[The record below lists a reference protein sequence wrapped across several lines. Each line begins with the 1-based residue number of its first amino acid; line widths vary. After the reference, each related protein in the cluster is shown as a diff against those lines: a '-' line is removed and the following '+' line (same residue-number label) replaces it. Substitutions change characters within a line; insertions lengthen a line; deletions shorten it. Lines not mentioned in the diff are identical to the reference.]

1 MKLLRIILRSRSAAQ
16 DSDGI
21 PEIGPD
27 YSEKGKRQADVI
39 VRGRRPRNIS
49 EGAVGFRVTSAGH
62 LLPNAV
68 PSEGSRKTRVYKD
81 LGRIYLG
88 V

>member
-1 MKLLRIILRSRSAAQ
+1 MKLLRIILCSRSAAR

-21 PEIGPD
+21 PEIDPD

-39 VRGRRPRNIS
+39 IRGRPPRNIS
-49 EGAVGFRVTSAGH
+49 EGAVGFRVASAGH
-62 LLPNAV
+62 LLPNAI
-68 PSEGSRKTRVYKD
+68 PSEDSRKTCVCKG